1 MREEIEQII
10 IIRNEKGEIIEQK
23 SNKIKFEDL
32 CNKKKYPYE
41 IMDEN
46 IENEKWQFDI
56 ERTKN
61 RFLVSN
67 KGRIKNSDGK
77 ILEQID
83 SPDYGKG
90 WLVLKDFPTVLVYK
104 LVADAWL
111 KYPDKGNGWHIHHI
125 DNDGYNN
132 CPENL
137 IYVSSDEH
145 YKIHHL

>member
-1 MREEIEQII
+1 MRKKIEQII
-10 IIRNEKGEIIEQK
+10 IYRDEQGKIIKNKSKEIE
-23 SNKIKFEDL
+23 FEDL
-32 CNKKKYPYE
+32 CKHKKYPYE
-41 IMDEN
+41 IIDEN
-46 IENEKWQFDI
+46 IENEEWQFDP
-56 ERTKN
+56 ERTRN
-61 RFLVSN
+61 RFWVSN
-67 KGRIKNSDGK
+67 KGRIKNTDGK

-111 KYPDKGNGWHIHHI
+111 KYPEYGYGWHVHHI

-145 YKIHHL
+145 YKIHH